1 MFKRNIMKKTFTK
14 GFTLIEL
21 LVVVA
26 IIGIL
31 AAVVLASLNTA
42 RGKGRDAAIKSDLAN
57 ARAQAEIY
65 FDTNNSSYAGLC
77 DNNTPAGGSSLGDA
91 KLNFWRQTTA
101 AINNSPSPV
110 GSGSLSKGN
119 CNSDA
124 NTWATSVELNAVAGN
139 EWCVDSNGFSN
150 IGSPSSSSPF
160 QCS

>member
-1 MFKRNIMKKTFTK
+1 METYRKYKGSR

-65 FDTNNSSYAGLC
+65 FDTNNSSYANLC
-77 DNNTPAGGSSLGDA
+77 DSTTPITGTSLGDA
-91 KLNFWRQTTA
+91 KYNFWKQVTA
-101 AINNSPSPV
+101 AMGNSPNPAR
-110 GSGSLSKGN
+110 GLTRGN

-124 NTWATSVELNAVAGN
+124 NSWAVSVGLNAVSGN
-139 EWCVDSNGFSN
+139 SWCVDSNGFSN
-150 IGSPSSSSPF
+150 IGSPSASSPF
-160 QCS
+160 QCN